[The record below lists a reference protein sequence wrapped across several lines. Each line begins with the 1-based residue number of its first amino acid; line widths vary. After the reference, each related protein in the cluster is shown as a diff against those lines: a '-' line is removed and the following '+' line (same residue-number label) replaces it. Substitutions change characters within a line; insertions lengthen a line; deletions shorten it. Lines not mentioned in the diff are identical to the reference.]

1 METSNTQGAVGNRT
15 GAILAKPQHI
25 ISLSSAGVLV
35 NVDISSWSATQQDR
49 GVSDEVTTAK
59 KADRDSGKFVKNLLA
74 KNPEHRA
81 CLNYRQTV
89 YNFLQRR
96 TYDWAGSQRIL
107 PSADLPKFMEE
118 YREHEKNFNNL
129 VDAFIDKY
137 PSIVSDMA
145 FVQGDL
151 FDADDYPSTEW
162 VRSKFS
168 MDLTISEVPI
178 GDFRTQI
185 AADLA
190 DDLATHYER
199 QAKKLVQNILDKQT
213 GQLVEIMQS
222 LSYCCETET
231 VIEDGEVRIKRR
243 KLYDTT
249 LNRARELCDTFAEFN
264 LTQDT
269 RLEEARVALSRA
281 LGDLTIDQLR
291 NSDTKREVL
300 KESVDDILSKFGV

>member
-1 METSNTQGAVGNRT
+1 METSNTGSNTTNG
-15 GAILAKPQHI
+15 ILAKPQHI
-25 ISLSSAGVLV
+25 VSLSSAGVLV

-49 GVSDEVTTAK
+49 GVSEEVTTAK
-59 KADRDSGKFVKNLLA
+59 KANRDSGTFVKNLLA

-81 CLNYRQTV
+81 CLNYRQAV

-118 YREHEKNFNNL
+118 YREHEKNFTTL

-151 FDADDYPSTEW
+151 FNADDYPTPEW

-168 MDLTISEVPI
+168 MELTISEVPV

-185 AADLA
+185 SADLA

-199 QAKKLVQNILDKQT
+199 QAKRLVEKILAKQSE
-213 GQLVEIMQS
+213 QLVDIMKS
-222 LSYCCETET
+222 ISYCCETET
-231 VIEDGEVRIKRR
+231 VIEDGEVKIKRR

-264 LTQDT
+264 LTNDP
-269 RLEEARVALSRA
+269 RLDEARAALTKA

-300 KESVDDILSKFGV
+300 KESIDDILSKFGM